1 MNKTAVLAI
10 AAMLISGLPS
20 VAQTNLPAMT
30 VVSVGDGDTLRARN
44 QQGQTVTI
52 RLACVD
58 APEMKQQPWG
68 EQSANRL
75 KQLLPVSQSIK
86 VRQVDRDKY
95 KRVVAEVYVGDRS
108 INLNMVQEGQAVVYR
123 QYLKGCA
130 STKDQFLQA
139 ESTAKQQKLGFWNQP
154 KPVMPWVFRQSKNT
168 NTQAVTTQPQQQQ
181 QCDPSYPDFC
191 LPPNSPDLDCKD
203 IPYRRFRVN
212 QPDPHKFDRDKDG
225 IGCE

>member
-10 AAMLISGLPS
+10 ATMLVSGLPS

-30 VVSVGDGDTLRARN
+30 VVSVGDGDTLRAQN
-44 QQGQTVTI
+44 QQGQAVTI
-52 RLACVD
+52 RLACID
-58 APEMKQQPWG
+58 APELKQQPWG
-68 EQSANRL
+68 QQSAARL
-75 KQLLPVSQSIK
+75 KQLLPVGQSIK

-130 STKDQFLQA
+130 STKDQFIKA
-139 ESTAKQQKLGFWNQP
+139 EATAKQQKLGFWNQP
-154 KPVMPWVFRQSKNT
+154 KPLMPWDFRRSKNT
-168 NTQAVTTQPQQQQ
+168 TPQSVVAQPQQ

-203 IPYRRFRVN
+203 ISYRRFRVN
-212 QPDPHKFDRDKDG
+212 QPDPHKLDRDNDG
-225 IGCE
+225 IGCER

>member
-10 AAMLISGLPS
+10 AAMLLSGLPS
-20 VAQTNLPAMT
+20 TAQTNLPAMT
-30 VVSVGDGDTLRARN
+30 VVSVGDGDTLRVRN

-68 EQSANRL
+68 QNSANRL
-75 KQLLPVSQSIK
+75 KQLLPVGKSIK
-86 VRQVDRDKY
+86 VRQVERDKY
-95 KRVVAEVYVGDRS
+95 KRLVAEVYVGDRS

-130 STKDQFLQA
+130 NTKDQFLQA
-139 ESTAKQQKLGFWNQP
+139 EAAAKLQKLGFWNQA
-154 KPVMPWVFRQSKNT
+154 KPVMPWDFRQGKS
-168 NTQAVTTQPQQQQ
+168 TTQSVIAQPQR
-181 QCDPSYPDFC
+181 QCDSSYPDFC
-191 LPPNSPDLDCKD
+191 LPPNSADLDCKD

>member
-1 MNKTAVLAI
+1 MNKTAVLA
-10 AAMLISGLPS
+10 AAVMLISGFPS

-30 VVSVGDGDTLRARN
+30 VVSVGDGDTLRAHN
-44 QQGQTVTI
+44 QQGQAVTI

-58 APEMKQQPWG
+58 APELKQRPWG
-68 EQSANRL
+68 EQSAARL
-75 KQLLPVSQSIK
+75 KQLLPIGQSIK
-86 VRQVDRDKY
+86 VRQVERDKY
-95 KRVVAEVYVGDRS
+95 KRLVAEVYVGDRS
-108 INLNMVQEGQAVVYR
+108 INLSMVQEGQAVVYR

-130 STKDQFLQA
+130 NTKDQFLKA
-139 ESTAKQQKLGFWNQP
+139 EAAAKQQKLGFWNQP

-168 NTQAVTTQPQQQQ
+168 NTQPVVAQAQQ

-212 QPDPHKFDRDKDG
+212 PPDIHKFDRDGDG
-225 IGCE
+225 IGCEQ